1 MAKPK
6 VMIVCGF
13 GLGSSMVLRLKL
25 ESILRKRNLRAKT
38 FCADAT
44 TARGQDFDVVFT
56 SKELLD
62 NFEGIDQP
70 IVIINNFMS
79 ESEIEEKGIPAIKSL
94 IEEED

>member
-6 VMIVCGF
+6 IMVVCGF

-25 ESILRKRNLRAKT
+25 DSVLRKHGLQGKT

-56 SKELLD
+56 SKELMD
-62 NFEGIDQP
+62 TFEGIDQP
-70 IVIINNFMS
+70 IVVIDNFMS
-79 ESEIEEKGIPAIKSL
+79 ESEVEEKGIPVIKSL
-94 IEEED
+94 SE